1 MNLERSETSFE
12 RKPMSGIILQRG
24 NVTGFPPVFAFLFG
38 GLFVAVGICI
48 GLIGLKIFPVDPKTV
63 HAPYWTL
70 TVAGSVFAVAGSMVM
85 WGFGWR
91 QWRARK
97 RFQEAA
103 RIHPDE
109 IAFQDYDW
117 DPRGFAPARWKPAV
131 QAIAGASFLSVF
143 LSIFNWWAFFTRSEM
158 MVKIVISILDFFLLL
173 FLYQVVLR
181 VGRAMKFGGSQIQ
194 YPEFPCRKPGSL
206 KLRWKSPAGSFH
218 ANKGQFTLRCVEEFW
233 VTTYSGRERRSQLVH
248 EEIWSATR
256 FLDEPHWFSRGE
268 EVELQFDLFADT
280 PSTNLRTTRPVFWE
294 LEVKLEM
301 PGLDFDE
308 RYLVPVYEAKGDVKA
323 TSVGQ

>member
-1 MNLERSETSFE
+1 MNLERSEISFE
-12 RKPMSGIILQRG
+12 RKPMSGIIQQRG

-38 GLFVAVGICI
+38 GIFVAVGFCI
-48 GLIGLKIFPVDPKTV
+48 GLIGLKILPVDPKTV

-70 TVAGSVFAVAGSMVM
+70 TVAGSVFAVAGALVM

-97 RFQEAA
+97 RSQEAA

-117 DPRGFAPARWKPAV
+117 DPRGFTPARWKPAI

-143 LSIFNWWAFFTRSEM
+143 LSIFNWWAFFTRSDVI
-158 MVKIVISILDFFLLL
+158 VKIIVSVFDFFLLL
-173 FLYQVVLR
+173 FIYQAVLR
-181 VGRAMKFGGSQIQ
+181 VGRAMKFAGSQIQ
-194 YPEFPCRKPGSL
+194 FPEFPCRKTGPV
-206 KLRWKSPAGSFH
+206 KLLWKSPAGSFH

-233 VTTYSGRERRSQLVH
+233 VTIRSGRNRRRQIVH
-248 EEIWSATR
+248 EEIWSQTR

-268 EVELQFDLFADT
+268 EVELQFDLVSDL
-280 PSTNLRTTRPVFWE
+280 PSTNLRAARAVFWE
-294 LEVKLEM
+294 LKVKLEM
-301 PGLDFDE
+301 PGLDFE
-308 RYLVPVYEAKGDVKA
+308 ECYLVPVYETKGDVGA
-323 TSVGQ
+323 LAVGQ